1 MEEKE
6 LRIGGE
12 LVLELGEQP
21 GSEREGWEVGA
32 CAKIFKTRTGG
43 VGRVRMRMLAR
54 GLELAE

>member
-1 MEEKE
+1 MGGQFE
-6 LRIGGE
+6 LA
-12 LVLELGEQP
+12 EQP